1 MERSSFSIEGRDCI
15 VYADRD
21 PEALLLIPVDGNGKD
36 TQDELVKRL
45 SEMTGKP
52 YTLAAFKVAEWNGDL
67 SPWQADAVFK
77 GNPFAGRGEGTL
89 EFVLNVLINDIRER
103 YSLKEDIPIILG
115 GYSLAGLFSL
125 WASYKTDVFSAI
137 AAASPS
143 VWYEGWPE
151 FTEGRSPQTGFI
163 YLSLGDKEE
172 KTGNRAMARVGDR
185 IRAQYEG
192 LTSQGIPCE
201 LEWNEGNHFKDVN
214 IRLAKG
220 FSRCMESI

>member
-1 MERSSFSIEGRDCI
+1 MDRSSFSIEGRDCI
-15 VYADRD
+15 VYADRI
-21 PEALLLIPVDGNGKD
+21 PEVLLLMPVDGNGKD
-36 TQDELVKRL
+36 TQDELVKKL

-52 YTLAAFKVAEWNGDL
+52 YVLAAFKVADWNADL

-89 EFVLNVLINDIRER
+89 EFVQNVLINEIRER
-103 YSLKEDIPIILG
+103 YGLKEDIPIILG

-125 WASYKTDVFSAI
+125 WASYKTGAFSAI

-151 FTEGRSPQTGFI
+151 YTEGRTPQAGFI

-172 KTGNRAMARVGDR
+172 KTGNRVMARVGDR
-185 IRAQYEG
+185 IRAQYEK
-192 LTSQGIPCE
+192 LSSQGIPCV

-220 FSRCMESI
+220 FSRCIKNI